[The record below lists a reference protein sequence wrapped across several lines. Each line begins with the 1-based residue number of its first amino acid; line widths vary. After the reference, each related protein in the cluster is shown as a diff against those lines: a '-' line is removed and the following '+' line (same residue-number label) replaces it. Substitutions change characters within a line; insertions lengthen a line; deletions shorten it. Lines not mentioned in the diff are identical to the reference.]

1 MKATIF
7 LLALMLMAGCAP
19 RTPRTPGTPSH
30 RVPNPL
36 DDSCEDYDDR
46 GQMWRLSKPQ
56 LVGDRRNGNCRKH
69 CRCD

>member
-7 LLALMLMAGCAP
+7 LLALMFMAGCAP
-19 RTPRTPGTPSH
+19 RPPGTPSH

-36 DDSCEDYDDR
+36 DDSCDGYDDR
-46 GQMWRLSKPQ
+46 GQLWRLAKPQ
-56 LVGDRRNGNCRKH
+56 LAGDRRNGNCRKH